1 MKGTPLGINP
11 APLFDDVTGP
21 GIEPVGGEFQPSFAT
36 VHPGGGAHLFSLLHS
51 IFVLK
56 APSQS
61 VFRGPRPGGI
71 FRFNENYRGFDL
83 RLSLSNR

>member
-1 MKGTPLGINP
+1 MGINP
-11 APLFDDVTGP
+11 VLLFEDGP
-21 GIEPVGGEFQPSFAT
+21 GLGIETVGGEFQPSFAT
-36 VHPGGGAHLFSLLHS
+36 VHPGGGAHPFSVLHS

-83 RLSLSNR
+83 NLSLSNR